1 MTSFHHLKS
10 IIGRSFADFREYF
23 SPADFSFYFLLAM
36 YFIID
41 ITRIKFFPMASN
53 AQKLIFE
60 IGASILLLPFS
71 SMVIADIILIR
82 KSRDLSVPKENIFN
96 NTLTF
101 MLTSIVAMLIAG
113 IGSLFL
119 VLPGIALFVVLSMA
133 PFIAV
138 YEEGEG
144 WYPFRRSIDL
154 IGKEKFLMVFGG
166 LLFLSLIQLIPG
178 SIPYSDNLYL
188 AFFIGVFKAIFFPL
202 NIIFSSFLMINLY
215 QFLREEQL
223 AAMVAS
229 EEYV

>member
-1 MTSFHHLKS
+1 MKVMTSFHHLKS

-41 ITRIKFFPMASN
+41 ITRIKYFPMATN

-82 KSRDLSVPKENIFN
+82 KSRDLSMPKENLFN

-101 MLTSIVAMLIAG
+101 MLTSIVAMLIA
-113 IGSLFL
+113 
-119 VLPGIALFVVLSMA
+119 
-133 PFIAV
+133 V

-144 WYPFRRSIDL
+144 WYPFRRSVDL

-188 AFFIGVFKAIFFPL
+188 PFFIGVFKAIFFSTQHHL
-202 NIIFSSFLMINLY
+202 FFFSDDQSLSISPGRAAGRNGCQRRICLVPTISCTFLPRGPFHN
-215 QFLREEQL
+215 FP
-223 AAMVAS
+223 
-229 EEYV
+229 

>member
-41 ITRIKFFPMASN
+41 ITRIKFFPMATN
-53 AQKLIFE
+53 AQKVIFE
-60 IGASILLLPFS
+60 ISSSLLLLPFS
-71 SMVIADIILIR
+71 SMVIADIILVR
-82 KSRDLSVPKENIFN
+82 KSRDLSVPKENLFN

-101 MLTSIVAMLIAG
+101 MLTSIVTMLLAG
-113 IGSLFL
+113 LGSLFL
-119 VLPGIALFVVLSMA
+119 VLPGIVLFVILSMA

-144 WYPFRRSIDL
+144 WYPIRRSIDL
-154 IGKEKFLMVFGG
+154 IGREKFLMVFGG
-166 LLFLSLIQLIPG
+166 LIFLSLIQLIPA
-178 SIPYSDNLYL
+178 SIQYSENLYL
-188 AFFIGVFKAIFFPL
+188 TFFIGVFKAIFFPL

-215 QFLREEQL
+215 QYLREEQL